1 MEALVDLNC
10 AEAHGCR
17 DPKHGGDHTGEKAV
31 SFDLEERIQYL
42 STSTRSP
49 IQPKILSP
57 ISGKKQDFMVR
68 GKPFLWVIRAR
79 RRPMME

>member
-31 SFDLEERIQYL
+31 SFDLKERIQYL

-49 IQPKILSP
+49 IHPKTLSP
-57 ISGKKQDFMVR
+57 ISGKKQDFIVS
-68 GKPFLWVIRAR
+68 GNLCLWAIRAR
-79 RRPMME
+79 RRPTRE